1 MNMREGRLPY
11 ACGGIP
17 GALQVHEGSART
29 TAVPQAGNSLGPGEI
44 SLLAKSGR
52 ETAPEKGSKK
62 PSLKRGLDWQPHQ
75 DSNLEILN
83 QNQVCYQLH
92 YGAVLHWH
100 SCRCGA

>member
-1 MNMREGRLPY
+1 M
-11 ACGGIP
+11 
-17 GALQVHEGSART
+17 
-29 TAVPQAGNSLGPGEI
+29 PQAGNSLGPGEI

-92 YGAVLHWH
+92 YGAVCSGVSAVAGRSKPH
-100 SCRCGA
+100 GAQSGKRKMPCLPCLKVNAPA